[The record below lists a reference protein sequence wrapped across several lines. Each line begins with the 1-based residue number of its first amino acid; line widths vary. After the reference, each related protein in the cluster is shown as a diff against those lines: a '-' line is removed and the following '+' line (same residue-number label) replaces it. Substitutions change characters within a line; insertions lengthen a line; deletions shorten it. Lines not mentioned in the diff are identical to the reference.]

1 MTRKRLLAAIAAT
14 ASAAGLFGVVVT
26 AEAAG
31 PSLSATF
38 ARGSVWDSGYG
49 GKYTLANT
57 GDANSTQW
65 TIEFDLPSVSRAVNG
80 LTNIPVTR

>member
-1 MTRKRLLAAIAAT
+1 MTRKRLRAAIAAT

-80 LTNIPVTR
+80 LTNIPVTP